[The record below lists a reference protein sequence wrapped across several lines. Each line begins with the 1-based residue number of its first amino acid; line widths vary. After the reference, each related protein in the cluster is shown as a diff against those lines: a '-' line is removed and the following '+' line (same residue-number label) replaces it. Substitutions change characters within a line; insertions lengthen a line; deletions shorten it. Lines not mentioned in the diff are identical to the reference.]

1 MWTIGTYYDLGKG
14 YACLHVHGTWMWG
27 NQKLDVNVFSVLS
40 PRTSRASLLSSRLL
54 SSWIFQNPRDK
65 CSLLCGV
72 HSLYRLLLSVG
83 LHRGSAPC
91 CRPHHIWSESH
102 RDQTPVGRLCS
113 LHLSSLSARL
123 KTARTTL
130 GICLGYLFVAV
141 IKFHDQGHLGKGLF
155 GLMAQRDES
164 STITCGNR
172 QAQ

>member
-54 SSWIFQNPRDK
+54 SSWISQNPRDK

-91 CRPHHIWSESH
+91 CRPHHIWSKSH
-102 RDQTPVGRLCS
+102 RDQTPVGAS
-113 LHLSSLSARL
+113 VFSASQL
-123 KTARTTL
+123 AFSKAKDGQDHT
-130 GICLGYLFVAV
+130 GYLSWLLVCCCDK
-141 IKFHDQGHLGKGLF
+141 IP
-155 GLMAQRDES
+155 
-164 STITCGNR
+164 
-172 QAQ
+172 